1 MLRLFLAVP
10 MVVLYTVVFALPVLV
25 AGAIDR
31 SGALVHAMARAWSR
45 LVLWSC
51 GVRVRVEGEGNVVP
65 GPAVY
70 AANHAS
76 ALDIPVLFGHL
87 PVAFRI
93 IHKRSLYLV
102 PGIGWALW
110 LGGHVGIDRHNP
122 FRARRSLAAAAAR
135 IHGGTSVVVF
145 PEGTR
150 SRDEKVQAFK
160 RGSFHLAIEAGVPVV
175 PISLVGVKRVVPAG
189 TRALRPGL
197 VKIRIHPALSTSGR
211 GPTEAAALAG
221 EARERIVA
229 GCAAEG
235 GPAASESVEPES
247 RVG

>member
-1 MLRLFLAVP
+1 MLRLVLVVPLIVFYTFLFAVP
-10 MVVLYTVVFALPVLV
+10 VAFAGL
-25 AGAIDR
+25 IDR
-31 SGALVHAMARAWSR
+31 SGTLVHATARTWSR

-51 GVRVRVEGEGNVVP
+51 GVRVRVSGGDNVVS

-70 AANHAS
+70 AANHTS
-76 ALDIPVLFGHL
+76 ALDIPLLFGYL

-93 IHKRSLYLV
+93 IHKRSLYLL

-110 LGGHVGIDRHNP
+110 LGGHVGIDRQNP

-135 IHGGTSVVVF
+135 IHAGTSVVVF

-150 SRDEKVQAFK
+150 SRDENIQPFK
-160 RGSFHLAIEAGVPVV
+160 RGSFHLALEAGVPVV
-175 PISLVGVKRVVPAG
+175 PISLVGVKQVLPSG

-197 VKIRIHPALSTSGR
+197 VEIRVHAPLSTEGR

-229 GCAAEG
+229 GCLPGAGLPG
-235 GPAASESVEPES
+235 GATAPASH
-247 RVG
+247 VG